1 MANSKSGN
9 TVNNEKAAKD
19 YPDFV
24 TDLMYKLH
32 GTKSLADATRALIL
46 SHDNGDTDR
55 ELLGATFVL
64 EDLMDKLDG
73 IALQICSSEF
83 SYIQKAKAAS

>member
-32 GTKSLADATRALIL
+32 GTKSLACEI
-46 SHDNGDTDR
+46 S
-55 ELLGATFVL
+55 
-64 EDLMDKLDG
+64 
-73 IALQICSSEF
+73 LQLTT
-83 SYIQKAKAAS
+83 QTHPT